1 MVSGSPN
8 NVDWSCAAMSL
19 GSRTEEKSLYEGLAQ
34 HVRGSWHL
42 DIRLLASR
50 TMREYLVL
58 RQENVL
64 FSWHFAVAAS
74 GKEYSIER
82 LLLCVVC

>member
-1 MVSGSPN
+1 
-8 NVDWSCAAMSL
+8 MSL
-19 GSRTEEKSLYEGLAQ
+19 GTRTEERSLYEGLAK

-58 RQENVL
+58 RQENIL
-64 FSWHFAVAAS
+64 FLDSQFMA
-74 GKEYSIER
+74 
-82 LLLCVVC
+82 LCCGSLRKVVQH

>member
-1 MVSGSPN
+1 MVSVSGLPHN
-8 NVDWSCAAMSL
+8 MDWSCAAMSL
-19 GSRTEEKSLYEGLAQ
+19 GTRTEERSLYEGLAK

-58 RQENVL
+58 RQENIL
-64 FSWHFAVAAS
+64 FLDSQFMA
-74 GKEYSIER
+74 
-82 LLLCVVC
+82 LCCGSLRKVVQH